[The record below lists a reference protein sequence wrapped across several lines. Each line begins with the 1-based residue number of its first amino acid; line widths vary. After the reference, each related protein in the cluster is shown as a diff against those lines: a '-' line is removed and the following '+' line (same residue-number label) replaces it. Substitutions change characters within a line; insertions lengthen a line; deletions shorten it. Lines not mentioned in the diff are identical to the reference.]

1 MNRIRDY
8 AHFAAWYAGLG
19 YIVLWPLTS
28 SELGGRPFGAA
39 IFCRDGA
46 LGLAEL
52 LCASA
57 RPLQMPPG
65 LHALGSMSALFVT
78 TRLLAYALIDT
89 GAARGVACAA
99 DTADAAAA
107 GSPGQAAQPFR
118 PARRAA
124 PELKRYRARRS
135 LWHKLSNT
143 PVSAELRVDT

>member
-78 TRLLAYALIDT
+78 TRLLAYAI
-89 GAARGVACAA
+89 RRSRR
-99 DTADAAAA
+99 A
-107 GSPGQAAQPFR
+107 GR
-118 PARRAA
+118 TIRAA
-124 PELKRYRARRS
+124 PLSIPERPVASPVPPIRRMPPLPARQVKPRT
-135 LWHKLSNT
+135 NFG
-143 PVSAELRVDT
+143 LRGAPRQS